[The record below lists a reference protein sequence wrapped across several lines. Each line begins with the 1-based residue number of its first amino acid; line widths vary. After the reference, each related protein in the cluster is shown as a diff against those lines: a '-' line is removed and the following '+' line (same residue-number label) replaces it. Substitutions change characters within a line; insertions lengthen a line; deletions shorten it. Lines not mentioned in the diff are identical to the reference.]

1 MPKKN
6 SKAPENAQEE
16 VLTQE
21 ASQDIQEAETPPE
34 APENAAEEA
43 GLIHYLVS
51 APRGIYL
58 RMGPGRAY
66 HPLGVLENGAEVM
79 GVDLAGMLR
88 VGRKP
93 GETAWIKVTS
103 EVGTG
108 WVDSAFLERCF

>member
-1 MPKKN
+1 MAKKN
-6 SKAPENAQEE
+6 GAASEKAQETA
-16 VLTQE
+16 LAQE
-21 ASQDIQEAETPPE
+21 ASQNTQAAET
-34 APENAAEEA
+34 ASATPENAAEEA
-43 GLIHYLVS
+43 GMVLYQVS

-88 VGRKP
+88 TDRKP
-93 GETAWIKVTS
+93 GEAAWIKVLS
-103 EVGTG
+103 QNGTG